1 MPIYEYQC
9 QACKKRYEL
18 QQSFSA
24 ESTHTCEKCGK
35 GVAKRILH
43 APTVVFKGSGFYAT
57 DNKPGRTPIES
68 SSDSDSGSSDSS
80 SSSESTTA
88 KSSKKSESKSTES
101 KSKDKSADSASEAA
115 V

>member
-9 QACKKRYEL
+9 PACKKRYEL

-24 ESTHTCEKCGK
+24 ETTHSCEKCGK
-35 GVAKRILH
+35 GTAKRILH

-57 DNKPGRTPIES
+57 DNKAGRVATDS
-68 SSDSDSGSSDSS
+68 TSDGDSTDSGSS
-80 SSSESTTA
+80 ETKTEPKKAST
-88 KSSKKSESKSTES
+88 KSETKSKST
-101 KSKDKSADSASEAA
+101 DTTSEAA